1 MRNIR
6 HIPDIIRALKG
17 FSMKTAL
24 LSACMVAGG
33 CASHPDDIGAQAVS
47 PALYRDY
54 ACDELQEEKSF
65 VDGRLTELYTSLQSE
80 SRKDTAQVAA
90 GVAGIVVWPL
100 LFSFAALEGGDGAE
114 AVEYS
119 RLRGRSEAI
128 RQALIRKK
136 CQLGPEAEKQPEKV
150 EE

>member
-1 MRNIR
+1 MQNIR
-6 HIPDIIRALKG
+6 NTISALAA
-17 FSMKTAL
+17 FMIFL
-24 LSACMVAGG
+24 GG
-33 CASHPDDIGAQAVS
+33 CASHPDKIGAQAVS
-47 PALYRDY
+47 PALYKNY
-54 ACDELQEEKSF
+54 SCDELQEEKDF

-90 GVAGIVVWPL
+90 GVAGIIVWPL

-119 RLRGRSEAI
+119 RLRGQSEAI

-136 CQLGPEAEKQPEKV
+136 CLGLNEQPAPAGE
-150 EE
+150 